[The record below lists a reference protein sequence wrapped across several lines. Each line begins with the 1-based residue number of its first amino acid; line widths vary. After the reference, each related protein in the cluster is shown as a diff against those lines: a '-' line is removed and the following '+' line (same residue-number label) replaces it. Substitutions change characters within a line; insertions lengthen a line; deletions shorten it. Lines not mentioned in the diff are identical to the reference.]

1 MRQAKMAVLAALR
14 SPCFV
19 RKPGP
24 AFRGRPARR
33 EEGPP
38 DLPLIPP
45 RPYTAMGR
53 KPKCRERSLSASC
66 LSGHSHIPVHRRRRE
81 SGHRRVMK
89 NEFFI
94 TLLGSLQRGGSV
106 AQRALG

>member
-1 MRQAKMAVLAALR
+1 MAV
-14 SPCFV
+14 
-19 RKPGP
+19 
-24 AFRGRPARR
+24 
-33 EEGPP
+33 
-38 DLPLIPP
+38 

-94 TLLGSLQRGGSV
+94 TLLGSLQ
-106 AQRALG
+106 